1 MRYPSPSW
9 TSSGGV
15 RSSTSSTNPGRG
27 MCVCLLLSVLGSVLG
42 SERDLERAERAG
54 RHRVI
59 DRVAPPGERVR
70 RADELL
76 EMRQVSRGLYRG
88 REVVGGCG
96 VGPDELEL
104 TEPQRCEVGAG
115 AGDATDDDRA
125 AGPGG
130 SERHV
135 ERALGAG
142 ALERDVCAAQQEILP
157 SLGGEL

>member
-27 MCVCLLLSVLGSVLG
+27 MCVGLLLSVSWSVLG

-88 REVVGGCG
+88 REVVGGWG
-96 VGPDELEL
+96 VGPRRPGAPG
-104 TEPQRCEVGAG
+104 TQRGGGGAG
-115 AGDATDDDRA
+115 GRG
-125 AGPGG
+125 GP
-130 SERHV
+130 
-135 ERALGAG
+135 
-142 ALERDVCAAQQEILP
+142 RD
-157 SLGGEL
+157 

>member
-15 RSSTSSTNPGRG
+15 RSSPSSTNAGRG

-70 RADELL
+70 RADERR
-76 EMRQVSRGLYRG
+76 EMRQGRGGLYRG
-88 REVVGGCG
+88 REVGGGCG
-96 VGPDELEL
+96 GGP
-104 TEPQRCEVGAG
+104 PP
-115 AGDATDDDRA
+115 A
-125 AGPGG
+125 AGTGT
-130 SERHV
+130 
-135 ERALGAG
+135 
-142 ALERDVCAAQQEILP
+142 
-157 SLGGEL
+157 